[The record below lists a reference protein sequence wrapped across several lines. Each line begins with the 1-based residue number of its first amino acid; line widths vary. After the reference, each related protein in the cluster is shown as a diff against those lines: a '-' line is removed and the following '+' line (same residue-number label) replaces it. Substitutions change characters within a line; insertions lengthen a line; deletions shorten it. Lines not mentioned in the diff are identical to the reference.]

1 MSTEKT
7 KSSDNK
13 TPKIDTKLNKKNL
26 ATNSEKPSSPVSEP
40 HIHIREFSM
49 NEQSNIEH
57 LLRKKLDK
65 TLISYR
71 PGPGGTKTAY
81 LEGNVVIELAN
92 KILGFNGWSFQIKN
106 MNLEH
111 REKSPQGEYHYVYS
125 CIVRIVLKDGT
136 FREDVGFG
144 DIKNKF
150 LGAAIENSKKSAVT
164 DGLKRALRLFG
175 NSLGNCLYDKKHL
188 TDLNSK
194 KTISD
199 ESLDSMIKKTDVFPE
214 LINSRVPTNIH
225 GTPDVRAIKTEN
237 PEEAF
242 DDEKSHLSTGKKR
255 NISHVYS
262 NGVAT
267 TPESASKRR
276 PHTIVTV
283 EPKVELKTPSMN
295 LDEKIEKEASE
306 LSNKKA
312 STTPDMDTNIK
323 EQPQEENESDF
334 ISDDSLDFEALDR
347 KIAENNLRKERSEAD
362 AKSFAKV
369 LEKLPDNIREDQLSF
384 KNAAALMPVTD
395 KEKGDIV
402 QELNN
407 LTKVDN
413 FNILNNENR
422 PASKDKP
429 LLLNVDKSMK
439 ISSENFEKV
448 GHYRDPKNRKY
459 VPSVHGSNSTKPKK

>member
-7 KSSDNK
+7 KPSDNN
-13 TPKIDTKLNKKNL
+13 TPKIDTKLSKKKP
-26 ATNSEKPSSPVSEP
+26 ATNPEKPSSPVSEP
-40 HIHIREFSM
+40 HIHIREFSL

-92 KILGFNGWSFQIKN
+92 KILGFNGWSFQIKDLK
-106 MNLEH
+106 LEH
-111 REKSPQGEYHYVYS
+111 KEKSPQGEYHFVHS
-125 CIVRIVLKDGT
+125 CIVRIILKDGT

-194 KTISD
+194 TPITD
-199 ESLDSMIKKTDVFPE
+199 ESLEAMIKKTDVFPE

-242 DDEKSHLSTGKKR
+242 DDETGHLSTGKKR

-262 NGVAT
+262 NGVTT
-267 TPESASKRR
+267 TPDSASKRR

-295 LDEKIEKEASE
+295 LDDKIEKEALE
-306 LSNKKA
+306 LSNKKE
-312 STTPDMDTNIK
+312 STTPDINTDSK
-323 EQPQEENESDF
+323 QQPQDEGDSDF

-369 LEKLPDNIREDQLSF
+369 LDKLPDNISEDQLSF
-384 KNAAALMPVTD
+384 KNAAALIPASN
-395 KEKGDIV
+395 KEKDDIV
-402 QELNN
+402 EELNK
-407 LTKVDN
+407 LTKVAN

-459 VPSVHGSNSTKPKK
+459 VASAHGSNAAKLKK